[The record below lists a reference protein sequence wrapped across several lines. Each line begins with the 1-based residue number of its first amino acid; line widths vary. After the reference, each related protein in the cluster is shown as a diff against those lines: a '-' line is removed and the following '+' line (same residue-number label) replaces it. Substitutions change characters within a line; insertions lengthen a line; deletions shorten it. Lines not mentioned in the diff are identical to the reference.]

1 MKRPKQCEADLDALE
16 SLLDQC
22 LIRRSNDR
30 FTMLETIREYA
41 SEKLEESGE
50 ADELRQRHAEWVVAL
65 GREAKPWLISADQ
78 AQWLDRLQEEHG
90 NLRTALNR
98 FQHTEQTDLLLEL
111 LNSIVSYWRVRAGW
125 REPQSWYEHA
135 LAASEGQR
143 TDARAWLL
151 IGAESGL
158 ASRGEYTAGE
168 AMLDES
174 LSIFAS
180 WGTSARSAVRLPI
193 AAPIW
198 ST

>member
-1 MKRPKQCEADLDALE
+1 
-16 SLLDQC
+16 
-22 LIRRSNDR
+22 
-30 FTMLETIREYA
+30 MLETIREYA

-78 AQWLDRLQEEHG
+78 AQWLDRLQEENG

-174 LSIFAS
+174 LSIFREL
-180 WGTSARSAVRLPI
+180 GDERAVGGALANRGANLVVLKSRGRG
-193 AAPIW
+193 A
-198 ST
+198 